1 MSDTIESTVMAEPEA
16 SSSSAI
22 LTGMKRGFPIFLGYV
37 PLGFAYG
44 VLAVQN
50 NIPAVYA
57 VLFSL
62 LVYAGAGQFIAVGL
76 WGMGAS
82 VFSIVFTTFVIN
94 LRHVLM
100 SAAVAPWFAPFT
112 RFQQFIIGWGLTDE
126 VFAMHSMAMATGEK
140 ARLPLVYAANF
151 TSHSG
156 WVLGTFIG
164 AVAGDF
170 LPDPKLFG
178 LDYALPAMFLA
189 LLVPQCKE
197 RLYTPAAVLSALLS
211 VILAM
216 YDTGR
221 WNVIIASVITS
232 TIRGPARHPP
242 RPQHRRTQE
251 ESMNIDLLLC
261 ILGMALVTLIPR
273 VMPVTLLAGRELPP
287 LLTRWLSFVPVSVLA
302 ALVAPD
308 LLLAD
313 GKLNITGDNLFLI
326 ATFPTLLICWY
337 KKGSLFGAL
346 AVGMGTVA
354 LIRYWMA

>member
-126 VFAMHSMAMATGEK
+126 VFAMHSMAMAMLCMAKTSSVSPQPMMNCWKRVNGANHGATAADMSTCRRLITNVVKTMEK
-140 ARLPLVYAANF
+140 TDAPIPHRPTAMNC
-151 TSHSG
+151 
-156 WVLGTFIG
+156 
-164 AVAGDF
+164 
-170 LPDPKLFG
+170 
-178 LDYALPAMFLA
+178 PA
-189 LLVPQCKE
+189 
-197 RLYTPAAVLSALLS
+197 PA
-211 VILAM
+211 
-216 YDTGR
+216 
-221 WNVIIASVITS
+221 
-232 TIRGPARHPP
+232 
-242 RPQHRRTQE
+242 
-251 ESMNIDLLLC
+251 
-261 ILGMALVTLIPR
+261 
-273 VMPVTLLAGRELPP
+273 
-287 LLTRWLSFVPVSVLA
+287 
-302 ALVAPD
+302 
-308 LLLAD
+308 
-313 GKLNITGDNLFLI
+313 
-326 ATFPTLLICWY
+326 
-337 KKGSLFGAL
+337 
-346 AVGMGTVA
+346 
-354 LIRYWMA
+354 

>member
-126 VFAMHSMAMATGEK
+126 VFAMHSMAMTTGEK

-189 LLVPQCKE
+189 LLLPLCAE
-197 RLYTPAAVLSALLS
+197 RLYLMVAVAAALFSLGLNLAGAGRWS
-211 VILAM
+211 VILA
-216 YDTGR
+216 
-221 WNVIIASVITS
+221 
-232 TIRGPARHPP
+232 
-242 RPQHRRTQE
+242 
-251 ESMNIDLLLC
+251 
-261 ILGMALVTLIPR
+261 
-273 VMPVTLLAGRELPP
+273 TLLAATLGL
-287 LLTRWLSFVPVSVLA
+287 WLA
-302 ALVAPD
+302 CRRGDCDGPD
-308 LLLAD
+308 
-313 GKLNITGDNLFLI
+313 
-326 ATFPTLLICWY
+326 ATD
-337 KKGSLFGAL
+337 A
-346 AVGMGTVA
+346 GTKE
-354 LIRYWMA
+354 RP

>member
-50 NIPAVYA
+50 NIPA
-57 VLFSL
+57 
-62 LVYAGAGQFIAVGL
+62 
-76 WGMGAS
+76 

-197 RLYTPAAVLSALLS
+197 RLYTLAAVLSALLS

-232 TIRGPARHPP
+232 TIGALLVT
-242 RPQHRRTQE
+242 HRDR
-251 ESMNIDLLLC
+251 NID
-261 ILGMALVTLIPR
+261 ALR
-273 VMPVTLLAGRELPP
+273 RKA
-287 LLTRWLSFVPVSVLA
+287 
-302 ALVAPD
+302 
-308 LLLAD
+308 
-313 GKLNITGDNLFLI
+313 
-326 ATFPTLLICWY
+326 
-337 KKGSLFGAL
+337 
-346 AVGMGTVA
+346 
-354 LIRYWMA
+354 

>member
-112 RFQQFIIGWGLTDE
+112 SSNSSSAGGSRTRF
-126 VFAMHSMAMATGEK
+126 SPCMAMATEK
-140 ARLPLVYAANF
+140 ARLP
-151 TSHSG
+151 
-156 WVLGTFIG
+156 
-164 AVAGDF
+164 AGVRRQLH
-170 LPDPKLFG
+170 LP
-178 LDYALPAMFLA
+178 
-189 LLVPQCKE
+189 Q
-197 RLYTPAAVLSALLS
+197 RL
-211 VILAM
+211 
-216 YDTGR
+216 
-221 WNVIIASVITS
+221 
-232 TIRGPARHPP
+232 
-242 RPQHRRTQE
+242 
-251 ESMNIDLLLC
+251 
-261 ILGMALVTLIPR
+261 
-273 VMPVTLLAGRELPP
+273 
-287 LLTRWLSFVPVSVLA
+287 
-302 ALVAPD
+302 
-308 LLLAD
+308 
-313 GKLNITGDNLFLI
+313 
-326 ATFPTLLICWY
+326 
-337 KKGSLFGAL
+337 GAL
-346 AVGMGTVA
+346 A
-354 LIRYWMA
+354 